1 MVELVRIAKSISL
14 RGKSTR
20 INWDELINLQGVFPF
35 IAQLRDGSYCLIAGL
50 NQETDEARVAVVN
63 PLSPA
68 AGVTLASKAE
78 FERNWSGDVLFLKRH
93 FSIAEE
99 GQPFGLRWFFPL
111 LIKHKKAFRDI
122 ALATL
127 VLNFVMLGIPIF
139 TQLVIDKVLVH
150 ENRSTLWVLTIGV
163 LILVGFEAAITYV
176 RQYLLLA
183 ATNKI
188 DIRLSRNVFSHLLGL
203 PIDFFERQAAGL
215 ITRHVQQIQNI
226 RSFLTGS
233 MFFTLLESVSFFIF
247 LPILFGYS
255 VTLTMIVL
263 AISLAMAG
271 VIAALLGPF
280 SKRLEK
286 LSGAESSK
294 QAMLVESIHG
304 ARTIKSLAIEP
315 KQKKTWDQRCADA
328 VVLNFSVMNISLLGT
343 TLTQILQRLMSV
355 AIIVFGCLEVFDRNL
370 TVGGLIAFQ
379 MLSGR
384 VIGPL
389 VQIVSLIHEYQ
400 QTAISIR
407 MLAGVMNHPPER
419 KSAGGL
425 RNPLKGGINFEDVTF
440 KYPGVETVALN
451 RINLKINPGE
461 VIGVVG
467 KSGSGKSTF
476 AKLLQGLYTTQDGI
490 IRFDGTDIREI
501 DLGHLRQNIGVVLQ
515 ENFLFKGSIKENI
528 AMTKPGASFDEIV
541 IAARTAGAEEFIERL
556 AHGYD
561 TVLEEGAT
569 NLSGGQRQRL
579 AIARAILPKPKLL
592 LLDEAASALDP
603 ESEAIFMHNL
613 SQIAYGKTVI
623 IISHRLS
630 TLVNCDKIAFFENG
644 KILDAAP
651 HLELL
656 QRCKPYEH
664 LWRQQTMHL

>member
-1 MVELVRIAKSISL
+1 MIELVRIGKAIGL
-14 RGKSTR
+14 RGNSTR
-20 INWDELINLQGVFPF
+20 IEWDELINLKGVFPF
-35 IAQLRDGSYCLIAGL
+35 VAQMKDGSYCLVAGL
-50 NQETDEARVAVVN
+50 HQEAEQTRVAVVD
-63 PLSPA
+63 PLSPSA
-68 AGVTLASKAE
+68 AITLSSRDD
-78 FERNWSGDVLFLKRH
+78 FESNWSGEVLFLKRQ
-93 FSIAEE
+93 FRLTEE
-99 GQPFGLRWFFPL
+99 GQPFGLRWFFPE

-127 VLNFVMLGIPIF
+127 ILNFVMLGTPIF

-163 LILVGFEAAITYV
+163 LILVGFEGAISYV

-183 ATNKI
+183 VTNKI
-188 DIRLSRNVFSHLLGL
+188 DIRLSRKVFSHLLGL
-203 PIDFFERQAAGL
+203 PIDFFERQPAGL
-215 ITRHVQQIQNI
+215 ITRHIQQIQNI
-226 RSFLTGS
+226 RGFLTGS
-233 MFFTLLESVSFFIF
+233 MFFTILESVSFIIF

-255 VTLTMIVL
+255 FKLTMVVL
-263 AISLAMAG
+263 LISALMAG

-280 SKRLEK
+280 SRRLEK
-286 LSGAESSK
+286 LSGAESEK

-304 ARTIKSLAIEP
+304 MRTIKSLAIEP
-315 KQKKTWDQRCADA
+315 KQRKTWDQRSADT
-328 VVLNFSVMNISLLGT
+328 VMLNFSVAGISLSGM
-343 TLTQILQRLMSV
+343 TLVQVLQRIMTV

-389 VQIVSLIHEYQ
+389 VQIVGLIHEYQ
-400 QTAISIR
+400 QTAISVR

-425 RNPLKGGINFEDVTF
+425 RNPIKGAINFEDVTF
-440 KYPGVETVALN
+440 KYPGVETSALD
-451 RINLKINPGE
+451 RINLQINPGE

-515 ENFLFKGSIKENI
+515 ENFLFRGSIKENI

-541 IAARTAGAEEFIERL
+541 QAARTAGAEEFIERL

-579 AIARAILPKPKLL
+579 AIARAILTKPKLL

-603 ESEAIFMHNL
+603 ESEAIFMSNL
-613 SQIAYGKTVI
+613 AQIAHGKTVI

-630 TLVNCDKIAFFENG
+630 TLVNCNKIAFFERG
-644 KILDAAP
+644 RIIDAAP
-651 HLELL
+651 HTELL
-656 QRCKPYEH
+656 QRCAPYEH
-664 LWRQQTMHL
+664 LWRQQTKYL